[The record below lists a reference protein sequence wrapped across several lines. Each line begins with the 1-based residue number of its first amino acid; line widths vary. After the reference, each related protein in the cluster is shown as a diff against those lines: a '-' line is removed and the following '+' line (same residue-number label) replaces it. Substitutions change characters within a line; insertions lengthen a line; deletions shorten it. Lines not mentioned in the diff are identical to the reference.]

1 MVISSESHLLSQV
14 TGPRVTRPKERI
26 TMDEAP
32 AASRCI
38 PDLDDA
44 AMSARLAAIEERL
57 DEIIG
62 RLDEI
67 QGALLMM
74 LTCTE
79 P

>member
-1 MVISSESHLLSQV
+1 
-14 TGPRVTRPKERI
+14 
-26 TMDEAP
+26 MDEAP